1 MPDAFELPLG
11 AQHEPRAGGVE
22 PLDTAAVELNV
33 GEIAFEL
40 AQLLVQRGGFVG
52 DPIAAEDQTQNV
64 LSPLCTVPGVR
75 LRTGDVAQ

>member
-1 MPDAFELPLG
+1 MDA
-11 AQHEPRAGGVE
+11 
-22 PLDTAAVELNV
+22 AAVQLDV

-52 DPIAAEDQTQNV
+52 DPIAAENQTQNV